1 MSLVEETTRYSYKD
15 IQRVAGEE
23 MVSLRGNLM
32 KLLKLNEILRAGKF
46 PKKDES
52 FRHPTLIL
60 GTAEKGSP

>member
-1 MSLVEETTRYSYKD
+1 
-15 IQRVAGEE
+15 